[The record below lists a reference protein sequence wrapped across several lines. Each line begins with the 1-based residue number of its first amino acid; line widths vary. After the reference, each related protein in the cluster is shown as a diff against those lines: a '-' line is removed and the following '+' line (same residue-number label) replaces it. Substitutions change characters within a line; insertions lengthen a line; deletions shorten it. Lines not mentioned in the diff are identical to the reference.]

1 MGIGSEV
8 EYRFPEN
15 QFWCEYRYS
24 RESVPAWIPFPR
36 KSASTWTP
44 IFQGK
49 KSALT
54 WTPIFQGIWLQRECR
69 YSKEIGSN
77 VDTVSQKF
85 SSGMDT
91 DHIPGNWF
99 QREYRYSRFSLDFR

>member
-36 KSASTWTP
+36 KSAS
-44 IFQGK
+44 
-49 KSALT
+49 T